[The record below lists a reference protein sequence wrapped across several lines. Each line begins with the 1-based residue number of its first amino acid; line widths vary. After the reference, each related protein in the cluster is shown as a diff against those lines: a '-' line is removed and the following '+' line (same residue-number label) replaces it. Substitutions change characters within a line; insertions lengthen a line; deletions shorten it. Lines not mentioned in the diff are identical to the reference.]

1 MALKNKKDISTEL
14 KFGVSQ
20 TDRQI
25 MLDFLDSAQLLT
37 PGENT
42 LPTSDPGTAG
52 SLFITG
58 SDGMNL
64 GNITGSGFAI
74 LCVSQG

>member
-1 MALKNKKDISTEL
+1 MAKTN
-14 KFGVSQ
+14 
-20 TDRQI
+20 
-25 MLDFLDSAQLLT
+25 AQLT
-37 PGENT
+37 TDHSEQENNNLVIQSLIDNVQLRQGAND
-42 LPTSDPGTAG
+42 LPTSDPTEAG

-64 GNITGSGFAI
+64 GDITGSGFAV

>member
-1 MALKNKKDISTEL
+1 MANKNQTNLKKDVLNVSISTDDVL
-14 KFGVSQ
+14 
-20 TDRQI
+20 RNI
-25 MLDFLDSAQLLT
+25 IDSAQLKA
-37 PGENT
+37 GGND
-42 LPTSDPGTAG
+42 LPTVDPASAG
-52 SLFITG
+52 ALFITG

>member
-1 MALKNKKDISTEL
+1 MAKKTQQTLNNDLLNKSINPTLQDIVDS
-14 KFGVSQ
+14 VS
-20 TDRQI
+20 
-25 MLDFLDSAQLLT
+25 LLT
-37 PGENT
+37 PGANV
-42 LPTSDPGTAG
+42 LPTSDPAAAG

-64 GNITGSGFAI
+64 GAITGSGFAV

>member
-1 MALKNKKDISTEL
+1 MAKTKAQLT
-14 KFGVSQ
+14 
-20 TDRQI
+20 TDHSVLESNNIIIQSLI
-25 MLDFLDSAQLLT
+25 DNVQLLT
-37 PGENT
+37 PGTNT
-42 LPTSDPGTAG
+42 LPTSDPAEAG

-64 GNITGSGFAI
+64 GGVTGSGFAV

>member
-1 MALKNKKDISTEL
+1 MAQKTKINLNREYTLKQGIAELQDI
-14 KFGVSQ
+14 
-20 TDRQI
+20 I
-25 MLDFLDSAQLLT
+25 DSVQFLT

-42 LPTSDPGTAG
+42 LPTADPASAG
-52 SLFITG
+52 ALFITG

-64 GNITGSGFAI
+64 GSITGSGFAV

>member
-1 MALKNKKDISTEL
+1 MAKTK
-14 KFGVSQ
+14 
-20 TDRQI
+20 
-25 MLDFLDSAQLLT
+25 AQLT
-37 PGENT
+37 TDHSKQENNNLVIQSLIDNAQLRQGAND
-42 LPTSDPGTAG
+42 LPTSDPVAAG

-58 SDGMNL
+58 SDGMGL

>member
-1 MALKNKKDISTEL
+1 MAKTK
-14 KFGVSQ
+14 
-20 TDRQI
+20 
-25 MLDFLDSAQLLT
+25 AQLTTDHSEQDSNNLVIQSLIDNVQLRE
-37 PGENT
+37 GAND
-42 LPTSDPGTAG
+42 LPTSDPATAG

-64 GNITGSGFAI
+64 GAITGSGFAI

>member
-1 MALKNKKDISTEL
+1 MAKKTKRNLNDTLDNKSISPVFQDI
-14 KFGVSQ
+14 V
-20 TDRQI
+20 
-25 MLDFLDSAQLLT
+25 DSVQLLT

-42 LPTSDPGTAG
+42 LPTSDPGSAG

-58 SDGMNL
+58 SAGMDL
-64 GNITGSGFAI
+64 GAISGSGFAI